1 MCELKLHRISRYDSQ
16 IYLTN
21 LLADCLANFL
31 IGEGKLESFL
41 EEVPPLEANVA
52 KARFGLI
59 EVKRFLNVAI
69 TKVSDI
75 IRTKD
80 LTLMLNIRK
89 IFTCGLN
96 SNQMSRLM
104 PIFFLEN

>member
-1 MCELKLHRISRYDSQ
+1 MRYDLQ
-16 IYLTN
+16 LYLRN

-69 TKVSDI
+69 TKVSDFI
-75 IRTKD
+75 HVKD
-80 LTLMLNIRK
+80 SALLPNIR
-89 IFTCGLN
+89 
-96 SNQMSRLM
+96 
-104 PIFFLEN
+104 